1 MASVIVARIA
11 DGTYP
16 IGAKVPSVVDLS
28 TEFGIAASTA
38 QKALAYLKAEGLV
51 RPEVGL
57 GSFVAKK
64 PDTDGADSCNG
75 SD

>member
-1 MASVIVARIA
+1 M
-11 DGTYP
+11 
-16 IGAKVPSVVDLS
+16 DLS